1 MENDAT
7 SRILLDFS
15 QPVPADNIIIMHE
28 PLAIP
33 DRAMEAMEEYWAH
46 QLKEKQTALYD
57 AGIMATI
64 RMDRTLHSLP
74 SLYVN
79 EKPVM
84 WPGTAVTLRNAQ
96 INSGL
101 VQLTVS
107 DIPYPFIAALNHAGF
122 ERQSGLDA
130 LALRPPLAI
139 CTFAITNDNMLV
151 LTVRGQTTNVYPG
164 RIYGQGGN
172 PQQASFD
179 IVAHQLEEMA
189 DELMVAPFE
198 VDADSFQFY
207 GLVEDLELFPRKPDL
222 VGIVRLRMTAAALL
236 SRFEQR
242 PEQDRPP
249 DVVKVLCI
257 PFNKKTVTHFLQ
269 HEKSMADFCPP
280 AYAGLRLLINWQL

>member
-1 MENDAT
+1 METDAT

-15 QPVPADNIIIMHE
+15 QPVRADNIAILYE
-28 PLAIP
+28 PMAIP

-64 RMDRTLHSLP
+64 RKDLSLHALP

-96 INSGL
+96 INKGQ

-107 DIPYPFIAALNHAGF
+107 DIPYPFIAALKHAGF

-130 LALRPPLAI
+130 FALRPPLAI

-172 PQQASFD
+172 PQHASFD

-198 VDADSFQFY
+198 VDTDSFQFY

-222 VGIVRLRMTAAALL
+222 VGIVRLRLAAAALL
-236 SRFEQR
+236 SRFKQR

-257 PFNKKTVTHFLQ
+257 PFSKKTVTHFLQ

-280 AYAGLRLLINWQL
+280 AYAGLKLLINWQ